1 MFRYPCLNCGAL
13 AGLGT
18 SIIAT
23 AASGD
28 LNSVVASLS
37 ALVACVVGCVV
48 WALRFVLVQHGQKLA
63 GIDQS
68 LKGVASSVK
77 QLSEAVKAL
86 QEAHNQDETIN
97 RVEKP
102 G

>member
-1 MFRYPCLNCGAL
+1 
-13 AGLGT
+13 
-18 SIIAT
+18 
-23 AASGD
+23 
-28 LNSVVASLS
+28 
-37 ALVACVVGCVV
+37 
-48 WALRFVLVQHGQKLA
+48 
-63 GIDQS
+63 
-68 LKGVASSVK
+68 VK